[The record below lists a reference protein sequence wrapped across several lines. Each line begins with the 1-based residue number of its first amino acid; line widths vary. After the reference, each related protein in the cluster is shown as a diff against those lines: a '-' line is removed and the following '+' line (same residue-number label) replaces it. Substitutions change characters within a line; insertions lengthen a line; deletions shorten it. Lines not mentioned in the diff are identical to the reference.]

1 MPYWG
6 HILLVHLTVAGRLVA
21 NMATTLNDTFLCE
34 SFIIIIMTIQLKN
47 EHGVFFVPDGTEIKE
62 ALARV
67 THLAIGAH
75 PDDIEFMAWHGILE
89 GLADKG
95 KFFAGVTA
103 TDGGGSS
110 RIGAYADVTDEEMR
124 LIRLQE
130 QKKAAYL
137 GNYAA
142 LASLGYTSAQ
152 VREQKRDDVKA
163 DLKNIIKAARPQ
175 VIFTHNLADRH
186 KTHLA
191 VVLLVIEALRELGE
205 EYYPQEFYGGEVWRS
220 LDWLPLSERRAFD
233 VGQRPNL
240 NNALMELYD
249 SQISGGKNYH
259 LATRGRREANAT
271 YADAYAP
278 DEASMLE
285 LFMDLHPLL
294 EQPQLSPAAYL
305 SGLIDKFK
313 AETLANLASL
323 T

>member
-1 MPYWG
+1 
-6 HILLVHLTVAGRLVA
+6 
-21 NMATTLNDTFLCE
+21 
-34 SFIIIIMTIQLKN
+34 
-47 EHGVFFVPDGTEIKE
+47 
-62 ALARV
+62 
-67 THLAIGAH
+67 
-75 PDDIEFMAWHGILE
+75 MAWHGMLE
-89 GLADKG
+89 GLAGQG

-110 RIGAYADVTDEEMR
+110 RIGAYASVTDEEMR

-142 LASLGYTSAQ
+142 LASLGYTSVQ
-152 VREQKRDDVKA
+152 VREQNRKDVKNDFKA
-163 DLKNIIKAARPQ
+163 IIKASRPQ

-220 LDWLPLSERRAFD
+220 LDWLPLAERRAFD

-240 NNALMELYD
+240 NSALMELYD

-278 DEASMLE
+278 DEANMLE

-305 SGLIDKFK
+305 SSLVDKFK
-313 AETLANLASL
+313 AETLANLSSL

>member
-1 MPYWG
+1 
-6 HILLVHLTVAGRLVA
+6 
-21 NMATTLNDTFLCE
+21 
-34 SFIIIIMTIQLKN
+34 MTIQLKN
-47 EHGVFFVPDGTEIKE
+47 QRGVFFVPDGTEVKE

-89 GLADKG
+89 GLAGQG

-110 RIGAYADVTDEEMR
+110 RIGAYASVTDEEMR

-152 VREQKRDDVKA
+152 VREQNREDVKNDFKA
-163 DLKNIIKAARPQ
+163 IIKASRPQ

-205 EYYPQEFYGGEVWRS
+205 GYYPQEFYGGEVWRS
-220 LDWLPLSERRAFD
+220 LDWLPLAERRAFD

-240 NNALMELYD
+240 NSALMELYD

-294 EQPQLSPAAYL
+294 EQPQLNPAVYL
-305 SGLIDKFK
+305 SSLIDKFK
-313 AETLANLASL
+313 AETLANLSSL
-323 T
+323 S